1 MAERPV
7 FIPID
12 EGEQLVNEKLISFPW
27 HAGVA
32 PSQKKKNISGLHKC
46 AKILG
51 ITPILEVSTKSG
63 EKLGISLSAF
73 NLNVEMS
80 DSSVITLESAFQ
92 GSKCFQDGGPYKDL
106 YGKPGMEIKK
116 DERITNSGELS
127 GFSFDGQEWELKPKT
142 AFYDWLYIQA
152 IYRQPNLGK
161 NLDSYGAFTDI
172 EFNPKKSFNCQARSC
187 ALYVSLMKRGIL
199 ENVLR
204 DRQLFLEILAR
215 DEFYQRFA
223 SLV

>member
-1 MAERPV
+1 M
-7 FIPID
+7 
-12 EGEQLVNEKLISFPW
+12 
-27 HAGVA
+27 A

-51 ITPILEVSTKSG
+51 ITPILEVSTKSV

-172 EFNPKKSFNCQARSC
+172 EFNPKANLSC
-187 ALYVSLMKRGIL
+187 
-199 ENVLR
+199 N
-204 DRQLFLEILAR
+204 F
-215 DEFYQRFA
+215 
-223 SLV
+223 

>member
-51 ITPILEVSTKSG
+51 IAPILEVSTKSE
-63 EKLGISLSAF
+63 EKLGFLLSAF
-73 NLNVEMS
+73 NLKVEMS
-80 DSSVITLESAFQ
+80 DSSIIPLESAFQ
-92 GSKCFQDGGPYKDL
+92 GSKCFHDDGPYHDL
-106 YGKPGMEIKK
+106 YGKTGSEIKK
-116 DERITNSGELS
+116 DERIKNSGDLS
-127 GFSFDGQEWELKPKT
+127 GFSFDGQEWELGPRT

-152 IYRQPNLGK
+152 VYRQPNLGQ
-161 NLDSYGAFTDI
+161 NLDRYHAFTDI
-172 EFNPKKSFNCQARSC
+172 EFNPRKSFNCQARSC
-187 ALYVSLMKRGIL
+187 ALYVSLMKREIL
-199 ENVLR
+199 ENVLK
-204 DRQLFLEILAR
+204 DRRLFIEILGR
-215 DEFYQRFA
+215 DEFYQRYA
-223 SLV
+223 RLV